1 MICFLKFEMY
11 FYPRK
16 PKLVIIY
23 CSLLYIAIFNL
34 LIFTSILLYFYIYS
48 HIFMNIWVYSSFLV
62 ECLSNFDIE
71 ILLTSYNE
79 LR

>member
-48 HIFMNIWVYSSFLV
+48 HIFMN
-62 ECLSNFDIE
+62 LSLEKKEGKTLNKK
-71 ILLTSYNE
+71 L
-79 LR
+79 